1 MIDLQ
6 QTLRTNGY
14 AIFHIDASVL
24 NYPSNELPEALRL
37 NMLMLCEEGKAE
49 IEGNMRRVTLTKG
62 SRLLGAQVFQTKIV
76 NVSADFKAWVLLLA
90 DSFSRDITVGVPVK
104 MLGVLFANPV
114 KQVADPQEWALLNHL
129 MESLYMYDT
138 MKDSRHYV
146 GLSGS
151 IFRSMILVM
160 AECEVN
166 SGNTDEMP
174 VYTMADTYFRD
185 FVGLVSEHGDREH
198 EVAFYAN
205 RLNITTKYLSDI
217 CKQKTEKGAKELIS
231 QILVSKLKHEILIS
245 GLSLKEISYKY
256 AFADQSSMGKFFRKM
271 TGMSPLAFKQ
281 AGGASSV
288 E

>member
-6 QTLRTNGY
+6 QTLRANGY
-14 AIFHIDASVL
+14 AIFHIDASVQ
-24 NYPSNELPEALRL
+24 NYKSKELPNVPRM
-37 NMLMLCEEGKAE
+37 NMLVLCEEGRAE
-49 IEGNMRRVTLTKG
+49 IEGNMQRVTLTKG
-62 SRLLGAQVFQTKIV
+62 SRLLGSQVYQTKIL

-90 DSFSRDITVGVPVK
+90 ESFSRDIAVGVPVK
-104 MLGVLFANPV
+104 MLGALFANPV
-114 KQVADPQEWALLNHL
+114 KQVTDEQEWALLNHL
-129 MESLYMYDT
+129 MASLYMYDT
-138 MKDSRHYV
+138 MKDSKHYV

-166 SGNTDEMP
+166 SGNADEVH

-185 FVGLVSEHGDREH
+185 FVTLVSEHSDKEH

-205 RLNITTKYLSDI
+205 KLNITTKYLSDI

-231 QILVSKLKHEILIS
+231 QILISKLKREILIS

-271 TGMSPLAFKQ
+271 TGMSPLAYKQ
-281 AGGASSV
+281 AGGATSA

>member
-6 QTLRTNGY
+6 QIVRTNGY
-14 AIFHIDASVL
+14 AIFHIDASVQ
-24 NYPSNELPEALRL
+24 NYQDSGFPDASRM

-49 IEGNMRRVTLTKG
+49 IENDMQHVSIEKG
-62 SRLLGAQVFQTKIV
+62 SRMLGAQVFQTKIL

-114 KQVADPQEWALLNHL
+114 KRVTDPQEWALLNHL

-138 MKDSRHYV
+138 MKDSKHYV

-166 SGNTDEMP
+166 SGNTDDMP

-185 FVGLVSEHGDREH
+185 FVRLVSDHSDREH
-198 EVAFYAN
+198 EVAFYAS

-231 QILVSKLKHEILIS
+231 QILVSKLKREILIS

-281 AGGASSV
+281 AGGATLA